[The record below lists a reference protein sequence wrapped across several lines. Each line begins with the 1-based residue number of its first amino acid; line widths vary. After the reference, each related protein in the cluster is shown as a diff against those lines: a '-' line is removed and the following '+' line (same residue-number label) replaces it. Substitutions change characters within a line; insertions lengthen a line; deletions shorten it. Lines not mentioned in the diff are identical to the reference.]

1 MNVFSPEGRELWNVW
16 ELRALVVL
24 SLVLQIE
31 LIVLGNRRKYSPPR
45 SWLSFVL
52 WSAYIMADS
61 VVSLALGIIST
72 KIGKLPAA
80 KRSLDPDIQLIAFR
94 APFLLLHLGGPDTI
108 TAYSLEDNELWL
120 RHMLWLIVQTAVAF
134 NILLQVWTSSVLS
147 YLSLLMIIVGLC
159 KYVERIWVLRAA
171 SSHKFR
177 KSMLT
182 SPDPGPNYL
191 KFIAEY
197 HLKQAE
203 GYHVTVDE
211 ITEATV
217 SNVSTRP
224 SSSFENM
231 RNRHQIRQAHV
242 LFQTFKR
249 LFVDLILSFRDRDNS
264 RSVINNACSEEA
276 FQLIE
281 IELGFL
287 YDLLYTK
294 AKAIYTPWGLARRFV
309 SFSLVCVSFFVFI
322 FMVWQHQHKRSE
334 VAVSFLLISSAI
346 FLEIYAAL
354 VLISSDQTDAWLGN
368 RQIGSVLEET
378 ITSLHLKKGK
388 RWSGSTPQ
396 FSLLSF
402 FIKEKPLIF
411 RKLFEFLG
419 LDQMLEM
426 YLYETRKEVTV
437 NLKGFIFE
445 SLKDKSTNPDL
456 QGHLRDL
463 HNYWGICELE
473 KYGCSG
479 GMRWSLDVGFDES
492 ILIWHIATEL
502 SYYSLGKT
510 ERTETMEIG
519 KQISSYMVYLLLVY
533 PFMLPMGIGE
543 IVFQDT
549 YAEASK
555 FFGERGSSGLSRK
568 QRLLE
573 NIRDRKFKAA
583 KICAKRKKAAKM
595 LLELKTDVQPKKV
608 KGDRSKSVLF
618 DACRLACSLRE
629 FEFKD
634 KDAKWKM
641 INGIWMGT
649 LTYAASQCRGIYHAK
664 QLRRG
669 GELLTHVWLMMAH
682 FGITNHFQISQGHA
696 RAKLTLL

>member
-1 MNVFSPEGRELWNVW
+1 MNVFSPAAREFWNVW
-16 ELRALVVL
+16 ELRVLVVL
-24 SLVLQIE
+24 SLVLQIV
-31 LIVLGNRRKYSPPR
+31 LTVLGNRRKYSHKR
-45 SWLSFVL
+45 WLNFVL
-52 WSAYIMADS
+52 WSAYLMADS
-61 VVSLALGIIST
+61 VVSVALGIIST
-72 KIGKLPAA
+72 KIGKMPATR
-80 KRSLDPDIQLIAFR
+80 RSLDPDIQLIAFR

-134 NILLQVWTSSVLS
+134 NILLLVWISSTLS
-147 YLSLLMIIVGLC
+147 YLSLLMIIVGFC
-159 KYVERIWVLRAA
+159 KYAERICVLQSA
-171 SSHKFR
+171 SSNNFR
-177 KSMLT
+177 KSLLT
-182 SPDPGPNYL
+182 SPDPGPPYH
-191 KFIAEY
+191 KFVEEY
-197 HLKQAE
+197 HFKQAE
-203 GYHVTVDE
+203 GYNVLIDD
-211 ITEATV
+211 ITEPTISEV
-217 SNVSTRP
+217 PTRRGRRLWP
-224 SSSFENM
+224 REEIDE
-231 RNRHQIRQAHV
+231 IRQAHI
-242 LFQTFKR
+242 LFPIFKR

-264 RSVINNACSEEA
+264 RSVISDARSEEA

-294 AKAIYTPWGLARRFV
+294 AKAIYTPLGLVRRFI

-322 FMVWQHQHKRSE
+322 FVVWQHHPTTSE

-354 VLISSDQTDAWLGN
+354 VLISSDETDAWLSN
-368 RQIGSVLEET
+368 RKIGCVEEI
-378 ITSLHLKKGK
+378 ITSLSLEKEP
-388 RWSGSTPQ
+388 RWSRSTPQ
-396 FSLLSF
+396 LSLLSF

-411 RKLFEFLG
+411 PKLHKFLG

-426 YLYETRKEVTV
+426 CFYETHKEVEED
-437 NLKGFIFE
+437 LKGFIFK
-445 SLKDKSTNPDL
+445 SLKER
-456 QGHLRDL
+456 QGQLGDL
-463 HNYWGICELE
+463 HSHWGNFQL
-473 KYGCSG
+473 GDLD
-479 GMRWSLDVGFDES
+479 WSALKWSIEVDFNQS

-502 SYYSLGKT
+502 CYYSTRMVKEESRNKT
-510 ERTETMEIG
+510 RVEIG

-543 IVFQDT
+543 IVFHDT

-555 FFGERGSSGLSRK
+555 FFDERGSSGLSRK

-573 NIRDRKFKAA
+573 NTRRRKLNAA
-583 KICAKRKKAAKM
+583 NM
-595 LLELKTDVQPKKV
+595 LLELKTDIQPKKV

-629 FEFKD
+629 FKD
-634 KDAKWKM
+634 KEAKWKM

-649 LTYAASQCRGIYHAK
+649 LTYAASQCRGIHHAK